1 MAGMLPGVEAA
12 RRRRF
17 HKSNLISYGS
27 DLSPNTSAA
36 TFTRRSSFCLYA
48 PTHDF
53 HSNSNSLR
61 NPGGSLQQV
70 CDESRLGAAAREAKK
85 RLDER
90 LQQQWRSVQTN
101 RIESTTPSFR
111 HGSGSVE
118 DRPIVQ
124 SNLRTEAPKLKKNGS
139 KKLNWLKLS
148 WKSSEQEECA
158 VCLEQFKDGQGRG
171 AGRGR
176 GRGHG
181 ETLMQLHC
189 GHRFHTS
196 CLVPWLEAK
205 GHCPCCRMEIPSS

>member
-17 HKSNLISYGS
+17 HKSSLISYGS

-53 HSNSNSLR
+53 HSNSSMR
-61 NPGGSLQQV
+61 NPASQQQV

-90 LQQQWRSVQTN
+90 LQHQWRSVQTK
-101 RIESTTPSFR
+101 RIESRTPNYR
-111 HGSGSVE
+111 HGSGFLE
-118 DRPIVQ
+118 DRPTVQ
-124 SNLRTEAPKLKKNGS
+124 LNLQTEAPKLKKNGS
-139 KKLNWLKLS
+139 KRLNWLKLS

-158 VCLEQFKDGQGRG
+158 VCLEQFKDGDGRGQGQGRG
-171 AGRGR
+171 EG
-176 GRGHG
+176 
-181 ETLMQLHC
+181 M
-189 GHRFHTS
+189 
-196 CLVPWLEAK
+196 AK
-205 GHCPCCRMEIPSS
+205 P

>member
-17 HKSNLISYGS
+17 HKSNLISYAS

-53 HSNSNSLR
+53 HSNSSMR
-61 NPGGSLQQV
+61 NPGSLQQV

-101 RIESTTPSFR
+101 RIEPRTPSHR
-111 HGSGSVE
+111 HGSGSQE
-118 DRPIVQ
+118 DQPTAR
-124 SNLRTEAPKLKKNGS
+124 SNLQTEAPKLKKNGS

-158 VCLEQFKDGQGRG
+158 VCLEQFKDR

-176 GRGHG
+176 GRGRG
-181 ETLMQLHC
+181 QCETLMLLPR
-189 GHRFHTS
+189 HRFHTN
-196 CLVPWLEAK
+196 CLVPWLETNA
-205 GHCPCCRMEIPSS
+205 HCPCCRMEIPS